1 MTGLPYILSRFGNRI
16 DLIDPTPAQVDF
28 AEIAETLARV
38 YRWTG
43 AAKYD
48 VSVAWHTIIGVEIA
62 RWQKLEWAIPHWLL
76 HDAHEARIGDI
87 ATPVARAIAIAV
99 DGAFSSTITEW
110 VEPDQ
115 RPNGIMLGL
124 AAIHRLKTVHDA
136 AIHAAARMPL
146 PDAAMC
152 AAIKRIDQIALMTE
166 RRDYLPDP
174 PEPWLALE
182 DIPCLPR
189 VMGPPLSPGVC
200 AERLLQLF
208 RHHLPVFTGGTFA
221 GASAPDFDASKLA
234 SPRGSHAQTKPN
246 PRDSGTKP

>member
-1 MTGLPYILSRFGNRI
+1 MTGLPHILSRFGNRI

-87 ATPVARAIAIAV
+87 ATPVAKAIAISVASV
-99 DGAFSSTITEW
+99 MGDAHLSDEAADGIAELKFAH
-110 VEPDQ
+110 DF
-115 RPNGIMLGL
+115 
-124 AAIHRLKTVHDA
+124 AIHKA
-136 AIHAAARMPL
+136 AHLPL
-146 PDAAMC
+146 PDKAMHE
-152 AAIKRIDQIALMTE
+152 AVRKIDQIALMTE

-174 PEPWLALE
+174 PETWLALE
-182 DIPCLPR
+182 DIPRHHR
-189 VMGPPLSPGVC
+189 VLGPPLSPGVC

-208 RHHLPVFTGGTFA
+208 RHHLPVFTG
-221 GASAPDFDASKLA
+221 ASATDFDASKLA
-234 SPRGSHAQTKPN
+234 SSQAASGRASSGASGQQESAHAQTRSN
-246 PRDSGTKP
+246 RHG

>member
-76 HDAHEARIGDI
+76 HDAHEARLGDI

-99 DGAFSSTITEW
+99 A
-110 VEPDQ
+110 VELSP
-115 RPNGIMLGL
+115 PEVLLLGEHLAVSGI
-124 AAIHRLKTVHDA
+124 AKLKTVHDA

-146 PDAAMC
+146 PDADMC
-152 AAIKRIDQIALMTE
+152 KAVKRIDHIALMTE

-182 DIPCLPR
+182 DIPRHHR
-189 VMGPPLSPGVC
+189 VLGPPLSPGMC

-208 RHHLPVFTGGTFA
+208 KHHLPLFT

-234 SPRGSHAQTKPN
+234 ASLGSHAQTKPN

>member
-1 MTGLPYILSRFGNRI
+1 VSLPYILSRFGDRI

-28 AEIAETLARV
+28 AEIADTLAHV

-43 AAKYD
+43 AAKFD

-76 HDAHEARIGDI
+76 HDAHEARLGDI
-87 ATPVARAIAIAV
+87 VTPVAQAIAIAV

-124 AAIHRLKTVHDA
+124 AAIHRLKSAHDD
-136 AIHAAARMPL
+136 AIHAAARLPL
-146 PDAAMC
+146 PDKAM
-152 AAIKRIDQIALMTE
+152 ADAVKRIDLIALMTE

-182 DIPCLPR
+182 DIPRLPR
-189 VMGPPLSPGVC
+189 VLGPPLSPGMC

-208 RHHLPVFTGGTFA
+208 RHHLPVFTGQA
-221 GASAPDFDASKLA
+221 LSGASAPDFDASKLA
-234 SPRGSHAQTKPN
+234 SSLGAHARTKPS